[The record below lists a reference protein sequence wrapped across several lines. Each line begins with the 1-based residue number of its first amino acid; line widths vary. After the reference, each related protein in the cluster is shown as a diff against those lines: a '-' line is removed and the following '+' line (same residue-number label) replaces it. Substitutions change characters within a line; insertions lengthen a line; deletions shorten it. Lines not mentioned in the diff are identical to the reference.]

1 MIYTVLFTAEAEFMV
16 DVEANSE
23 EEARQKFKND
33 EASWNTLINAGNSEP
48 GYVEDPAHD
57 GVIQEIFDERY

>member
-1 MIYTVLFTAEAEFMV
+1 MIYKVLFIAEAEFMV

-33 EASWNTLINAGNSEP
+33 EANWKTLVNTGNGEP
-48 GYVEDPAHD
+48 GYVEDPAGY
-57 GVIQEIFDERY
+57 GVIQEIIE